1 MSLHP
6 ATASWPVC
14 LLLVAA
20 GAGLICAPQTIQN
33 RVGGLVRDAIV
44 PGQRLA
50 QMIAER
56 VWSGRKGQEITREAM
71 AAQREQ
77 AWSLE
82 VARLRRELDDLEQ
95 VNRGTG
101 SGSGSDNANSPAL
114 LTSDTVTARVLRGF
128 AAARWR
134 GLATIDSGRGAGIVE
149 EALVLDGDLPLIDV
163 GAPQGIS
170 SRQLLTAGRAVV
182 GQVIHAGRYSSTVRP
197 ITDLE
202 FRAGVRLA
210 RRSPA
215 GLSFGAVGTLK
226 GTGSEVCDL
235 VRILPTEPVEAGD
248 LVISLANETGVI
260 APLLFGVVE
269 EASLPENGLEWTIRV
284 RPTVLLDEVERVGVI
299 RLEMDSSR
307 VLAN

>member
-1 MSLHP
+1 MSWHP

-20 GAGLICAPQTIQN
+20 GAGLICAPRTIQN

-56 VWSGRKGQEITREAM
+56 VWSGRKGQETSREAV

-95 VNRGTG
+95 STASSR
-101 SGSGSDNANSPAL
+101 SGSSAEDIPAL

-163 GAPQGIS
+163 GAPQGVA

-182 GQVIHAGRYSSTVRP
+182 GQVIHAGHYSSTVRP

-226 GTGSEVCDL
+226 GTGSAACEL

-248 LVISLANETGVI
+248 LVISLANETGVT